1 MSSSDEEGDP
11 AGAAAGPSTTS
22 TADSDQESADCNP
35 DNQFYKNQLI
45 ILKTMIQYH
54 HEKGVFPSDDSAEL
68 FKQVKNNGVKL
79 HSTSFSLLDMQI
91 LIWSVKNALE
101 MDVAKEKDG
110 KTPSFELHPFYNERF
125 KLAKK
130 IWGAPQET
138 SSGSGNQEDVA
149 VFEETS
155 VSIDQT
161 IKGPPGEHQE
171 NVGEK
176 EVELIHSDDCK
187 EMDMLNIAILR
198 CILELKRRNNGVLPE
213 KYDESVELYGMVT
226 KATGLINLQPDT
238 LKSMITDL
246 RFSLGEKIG
255 ERIFKGNYSDDP
267 ISLHREIYELSKRI
281 WDWEEDDVDGKQVSI
296 YQEISDLSKSISD
309 ALELHA
315 SIIQRIQ
322 RKTKGPPGDHQEN
335 QQKEDVELIHSDDCM
350 EMDRKKI
357 AILRYILE
365 LKQRNNGVL
374 LLLKLDESVISKI
387 DPNLSSQ
394 RLEQMIIELQF
405 GYLRNAGED
414 YNDPISL
421 HQEIYHLSES
431 IWDDQPAGGAAAD
444 QQEE

>member
-11 AGAAAGPSTTS
+11 AGAAAGHSTTS
-22 TADSDQESADCNP
+22 TADSDQEADFNP

-54 HEKGVFPSDDSAEL
+54 HEKGVFSSDDSAEL
-68 FKQVKNNGVKL
+68 FEQVKKNGVIL
-79 HSTSFSLLDMQI
+79 RRTSFSLLAMQI
-91 LIWSVKNALE
+91 SIWSIKNAFE

-161 IKGPPGEHQE
+161 IKGPPGDHQE
-171 NVGEK
+171 NV
-176 EVELIHSDDCK
+176 HP
-187 EMDMLNIAILR
+187 
-198 CILELKRRNNGVLPE
+198 ELKQRNNGVLPE

-226 KATGLINLQPDT
+226 KATGLINPQPDT

-255 ERIFKGNYSDDP
+255 ERLFKSNYSDDP

-335 QQKEDVELIHSDDCM
+335 QQKEDVELIHSDDCK

-387 DPNLSSQ
+387 DPNLSSK
-394 RLEQMIIELQF
+394 RLEQMIIQLQF
-405 GYLRNAGED
+405 GYLRNPGED

-431 IWDDQPAGGAAAD
+431 IWDDQPAGGAAD
-444 QQEE
+444 QKEK